1 MKEPWLPNR
10 AGFNTDPGGYSM
22 SAWIRWAF
30 LQEYAGLAVDPQKP
44 PSSDDL
50 KSPTLW
56 LSHSVA
62 LTEAAVTLLRIEPT
76 FEHMPPEMRGVCD
89 TQYCAVALML
99 VGYSL
104 EVCLKAM
111 VLMRTGTEAYTGT
124 EKEYQHHKLAQ
135 LANFIPDLS
144 GQDKA
149 ILELLT
155 HFSTWA
161 GRYPDPGTK
170 RNHLHDEVFQLSE
183 QNRIS
188 AKDLFLLAAKVQGH
202 VRELID

>member
-10 AGFNTDPGGYSM
+10 KGFGEDPGGYAM
-22 SAWIRWAF
+22 LAWMKWAC
-30 LQEYAGLAVDPQKP
+30 LQEHAGLAIDPQKP
-44 PSSDDL
+44 PTSDDL

-56 LSHSVA
+56 LSHSMA
-62 LTEAAVTLLRIEPT
+62 LTEAAVTLLRVEPP
-76 FEHMPPEMRGVCD
+76 FEHLPPEIRGVCD

-111 VLMRTGTEAYTGT
+111 VIIRDGSESYASD

-135 LANFIPDLS
+135 LASFIPDLS
-144 GQDKA
+144 EKDKA

-161 GRYPDPGTK
+161 GRYPDPGT
-170 RNHLHDEVFQLSE
+170 RRIQFHEQVFQISE
-183 QNRIS
+183 SNQIS
-188 AKDLFLLAAKVQGH
+188 AKELFLLASRVQKH
-202 VRELID
+202 VQTLID